1 MLCFSNSFS
10 LNAQCRTLYRS
21 SQHDVPMSSRP
32 GGGWVIVHTTCR
44 ISALPR
50 GRPHP
55 NNPRVR
61 VRRRRQKV
69 IDDGRTCVRPPQ
81 LTPCLPNKPK
91 LTPHTPNPPIIAPCL
106 NPHFFPHADQVLCF
120 SWSPFLCVVT
130 RDGTMVRVLGLWR
143 GSVVG
148 QEKGHKLER
157 AFVFGT
163 PANPCCNGRRRRGR
177 QTITPCFNERLLL
190 AHKSFPLNSRGQVT
204 VTRSAA
210 RFPLGVAAQT
220 ESHMRLR
227 ARKVGR
233 AFWCKCHLRCTFVAF
248 FGVK

>member
-1 MLCFSNSFS
+1 
-10 LNAQCRTLYRS
+10 
-21 SQHDVPMSSRP
+21 MSSRP

-177 QTITPCFNERLLL
+177 QAITPCLKRTPPSRPQIISPQLSRSGDSHEVSDEISAWCRCPDRVTHAPSCKESRKGLLVQM
-190 AHKSFPLNSRGQVT
+190 S
-204 VTRSAA
+204 SALHF
-210 RFPLGVAAQT
+210 RCV
-220 ESHMRLR
+220 
-227 ARKVGR
+227 
-233 AFWCKCHLRCTFVAF
+233 FWCERGAMILVILH
-248 FGVK
+248 G